1 MKQNLF
7 QPRRR
12 IEKRYEDAIKGIM
25 GLMKRKLNGV
35 SSPFVLLKTLR
46 GIARSPTYDRL
57 ARQAAEAMATHLFT
71 DGARS
76 WREAALKGS
85 KGRLIYKALRRE
97 LKGNATYWDI
107 VERNA
112 DLIKTMPLNFA
123 KKATK
128 MMAENTMTGERAES
142 KIEDIMRLWPHYT
155 KAHARLIART
165 ETSKAQTA
173 LTRTRSEEMGVRWY
187 VWKTEK
193 DVRVRKSHRKM
204 DGVIIQWG
212 DPPSPEEL
220 VHEKSYGHYDAGDIF
235 NCRCYPRPLLNYDDV
250 SWPHKVYYGG
260 RIQTMTLY
268 RFKALNGG
276 GSL

>member
-35 SSPFVLLKTLR
+35 SSPFILLKTLR

-85 KGRLIYKALRRE
+85 KGRLIYKALRKE
-97 LKGNATYWDI
+97 LKGNATYWEI

-128 MMAENTMTGERAES
+128 MMAENAMTGERSES

-155 KAHARLIART
+155 KAHALLHNLSESFKMFTLDSKHWITKNGTHMQIEGPVGKVVKGTACIKRPQHKKGQTPLARA
-165 ETSKAQTA
+165 K
-173 LTRTRSEEMGVRWY
+173 
-187 VWKTEK
+187 
-193 DVRVRKSHRKM
+193 
-204 DGVIIQWG
+204 
-212 DPPSPEEL
+212 
-220 VHEKSYGHYDAGDIF
+220 
-235 NCRCYPRPLLNYDDV
+235 
-250 SWPHKVYYGG
+250 
-260 RIQTMTLY
+260 RI
-268 RFKALNGG
+268 
-276 GSL
+276 